1 MNCKETSLTMTT
13 SLIEE
18 LSDEEAGACVG
29 GLYIDIDFLD
39 KTINEV
45 VGSTSVEVTVGDLG
59 VGYDSQHSLRGGSGT
74 LRSDRNKKENFAG
87 VDVQEILTKVVALPI
102 ETWNYKDQNP
112 ACRHIGPMA
121 QDFAVAF
128 NVGEDNRFINTVDAN
143 GVVLAAIQALYK
155 LLQEKDAAIGTMRAE
170 LHELKQQM
178 VSSKVQTSIAM
189 PVAALNHN

>member
-1 MNCKETSLTMTT
+1 
-13 SLIEE
+13 

-59 VGYDSQHSLRGGSGT
+59 VGYDSQHSLRGGGST
-74 LRSDRNKKENFAG
+74 FRSDHNQKEHFAP
-87 VDVQEILTKVVALPI
+87 VDVQEILTKVVTLPI

-112 ACRHIGPMA
+112 TIRHIGPMA
-121 QDFAVAF
+121 QDFAAAF
-128 NVGEDNRFINTVDAN
+128 AVGDDNRFINVVDAN

-155 LLQEKDAAIGTMRAE
+155 LLQEKDAAIGAMRAE